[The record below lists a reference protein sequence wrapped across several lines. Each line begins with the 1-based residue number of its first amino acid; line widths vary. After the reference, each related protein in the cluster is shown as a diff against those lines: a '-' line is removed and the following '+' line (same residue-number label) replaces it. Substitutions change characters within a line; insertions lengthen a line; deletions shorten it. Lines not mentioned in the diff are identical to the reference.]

1 MYKKN
6 FFSLAAVLFLSSTCL
21 VYSQERQ
28 RQTIRTSSS
37 EINVCALANDDLQL
51 LYPEKTKGEVHYSDG
66 SFEVYDMNYNIM
78 LDEIHYLT
86 RRGRTHSLQTNP
98 PFDKVLINE
107 KVLIY
112 DEQLG
117 FLEQLHSGKNS
128 LYLKH
133 EVNISTL
140 PVRRG
145 AYGTTDHT
153 SSIDVTTLQQP
164 GAQYHV
170 SEVRLNNPEAQE
182 LDITIRYNNYFV
194 FEKNGELNRINNRRQ
209 LLRVFSDHRSD
220 IRTFIRQN
228 NVDFDNIDDMLNLA
242 KYIETLN

>member
-1 MYKKN
+1 MNKIN
-6 FFSLAAVLFLSSTCL
+6 FFSLAAFLLISSTFL
-21 VYSQERQ
+21 GYSQERQ

-37 EINVCALANDDLQL
+37 EINIGALVDDDLQL
-51 LYPEKTKGEVHYSDG
+51 LYPEKTKGEVHYSNG
-66 SFEVYDMNYNIM
+66 EFEVYDMNYNIL

-86 RRGRTHSLQTNP
+86 RRGRSHSLQANP
-98 PFDKVLINE
+98 PFDKVLIND

-117 FLEQLHSGKNS
+117 FLEQLHSGKNN

-153 SSIDVTTLQQP
+153 SSIDVATIQQP
-164 GAQYHV
+164 GAQNHV
-170 SEVRLNNPEAQE
+170 SEVRLSNPEAQE
-182 LDITIRYNNYFV
+182 LEITIRYNDYFV

-209 LLRVFSDHRSD
+209 LLRMFSDHSSD

-228 NVDFDNIDDMLNLA
+228 DIDFDNKGDMVKLA